1 MVTRLVAYFAG
12 FSASDAGVI
21 QSADCQHLPRVL
33 ICLNF
38 QTTERKARLKKNS
51 AMPSTLTRDLNSRE
65 SASNGKNWSESKQ
78 HLAALGILVVSMD
91 YGTKKSRAE
100 VTLKGNCNTMKTE
113 LRRWKSREIKSNTSR
128 SSLIEYKIS
137 VLILPQIPWILY
149 YSLAKDANYTLTDE
163 SCYASLKTRGS
174 GSDLSWLT
182 KE

>member
-1 MVTRLVAYFAG
+1 MMVTRLVAYFAG

-21 QSADCQHLPRVL
+21 RSADCQHLLRVL

-38 QTTERKARLKKNS
+38 QITERKPRLKKSS
-51 AMPSTLTRDLNSRE
+51 AMPSTLTQDLNSRE

-100 VTLKGNCNTMKTE
+100 VTLKGNCNSMKTE

-128 SSLIEYKIS
+128 SSLIEYKCSDIATDS
-137 VLILPQIPWILY
+137 TNLVLFI
-149 YSLAKDANYTLTDE
+149 DE
-163 SCYASLKTRGS
+163 RC
-174 GSDLSWLT
+174 
-182 KE
+182 